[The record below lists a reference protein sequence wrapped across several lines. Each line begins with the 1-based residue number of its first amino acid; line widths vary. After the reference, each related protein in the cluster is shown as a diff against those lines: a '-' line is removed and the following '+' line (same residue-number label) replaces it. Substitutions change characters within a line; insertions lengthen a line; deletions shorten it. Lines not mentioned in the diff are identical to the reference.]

1 MMKALCIMQGVF
13 FFGLIDE
20 NFGLGYNFF
29 GFGGQNY
36 GL

>member
-1 MMKALCIMQGVF
+1 MVIEKVHTVAL
-13 FFGLIDE
+13 FFGLIDK